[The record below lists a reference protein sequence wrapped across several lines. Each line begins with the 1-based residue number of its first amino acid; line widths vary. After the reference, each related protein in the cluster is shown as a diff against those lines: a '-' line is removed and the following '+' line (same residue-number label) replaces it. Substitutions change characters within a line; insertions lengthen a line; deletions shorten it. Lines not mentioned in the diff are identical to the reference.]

1 MKAGGGASG
10 SRVSQV
16 WTWDGQKGEKEA
28 WTATLLLTTVIQIH
42 VPFLEDISN
51 CSGTEG
57 QMSLCKMSLYS
68 EEGTAAYSLCEEQCL
83 KSSDSTAS

>member
-1 MKAGGGASG
+1 M
-10 SRVSQV
+10 
-16 WTWDGQKGEKEA
+16 WDGQKGEEEA
-28 WTATLLLTTVIQIH
+28 WPVTLLLNAVIQIH

-68 EEGTAAYSLCEEQCL
+68 EE
-83 KSSDSTAS
+83 